1 MLARL
6 GADVVGMSTVLE
18 VVAAR
23 ARGVRC
29 LGIST
34 VTNPAAGISHEA
46 LDHADVLEVG
56 SRVGDSLATIIEGVV
71 GEGA

>member
-1 MLARL
+1 
-6 GADVVGMSTVLE
+6 
-18 VVAAR
+18 VAAR

-46 LDHADVLEVG
+46 LDHADVLEIG
-56 SRVGDSLATIIEGVV
+56 ERVGDSLATIIEGVV